1 MLPDFEERWIDSK
14 RGKHGRKGERKEK
27 EGKKM
32 EILPN
37 LQLCHANLSI
47 LKMLLLGSVFKM
59 ELEMHLGKKIV
70 KSKKNSSDYYKTTKF
85 YCSLVLFRKPI
96 AF

>member
-59 ELEMHLGKKIV
+59 LLASEIILESNKI
-70 KSKKNSSDYYKTTKF
+70 
-85 YCSLVLFRKPI
+85 L
-96 AF
+96 